1 MTLLVPYDGSE
12 LAEAAL
18 HRATQ
23 FGEAFDQEVVVLVV
37 VPMDEDYV
45 RERGLVDEDEEY
57 DSELFALELRDE
69 AEKIAPETTFRSER
83 ATDPEDQ
90 PYASTTMN
98 IVRTIRQV
106 AGELDAE
113 IVFLGSEHAASV
125 SQPLSSVGAPV
136 SNDPRYDVHIV
147 RHPD

>member
-37 VPMDEDYV
+37 VPTDEDYV
-45 RERGLVDEDEEY
+45 RERGLVDEGEEY

-69 AEKIAPETTFRSER
+69 AEKIAPEATFRSER
-83 ATDPEDQ
+83 ATDPEDE

-106 AGELDAE
+106 AGDLDAE
-113 IVFLGSEHAASV
+113 IVFLGSENAASV
-125 SQPLSSVGAPV
+125 SQPLSSIGAPI

>member
-1 MTLLVPYDGSE
+1 MTLLVPFDGSD

-18 HRATQ
+18 RRAKQ
-23 FGEAFDQEVVVLVV
+23 FGEAFDQEVIVLVV
-37 VPMDEDYV
+37 VPTDESYV
-45 RERGLVDEDEEY
+45 RERGMIDESEEF
-57 DSELFALELRDE
+57 DPELFSLELRDHALE
-69 AEKIAPETTFRSER
+69 VAPEATFRSEHS
-83 ATDPEDQ
+83 TDPEDE

-106 AGELDAE
+106 AGETDTE
-113 IVFLGSEHAASV
+113 IVFIGSENAARV
-125 SQPLSSVGAPV
+125 SQPLMSVGAPV

>member
-12 LAEAAL
+12 LSEAAL
-18 HRATQ
+18 GRATQ
-23 FGEAFDQEVVVLVV
+23 FGEAFDQEVVVLAV
-37 VPMDEDYV
+37 VPTDEEYV
-45 RERGLVDEDEEY
+45 RERGLVDEGEAY
-57 DSELFALELRDE
+57 DPELFALELRDE
-69 AEKIAPETTFRSER
+69 AEKIAPEATFRSER
-83 ATDPEDQ
+83 ATDPEDE

-113 IVFLGSEHAASV
+113 IVFLGSENAASV

>member
-69 AEKIAPETTFRSER
+69 AEKIAPEATFRSER

>member
-1 MTLLVPYDGSE
+1 MTLLVPFDGSD

-37 VPMDEDYV
+37 VPTDEAYV
-45 RERGLVDEDEEY
+45 RERGLVGEREEF
-57 DSELFALELRDE
+57 DPELFSLELRDQALE
-69 AEKIAPETTFRSER
+69 IAPEATFRSER
-83 ATDPEDQ
+83 SKDPEDE

-106 AGELDAE
+106 AGETDAE
-113 IVFLGSEHAASV
+113 IVFIGSENAARV
-125 SQPLSSVGAPV
+125 SQPLTSVGAPL
-136 SNDPRYDVHIV
+136 STDLHYDVHIV
-147 RHPD
+147 RHAG